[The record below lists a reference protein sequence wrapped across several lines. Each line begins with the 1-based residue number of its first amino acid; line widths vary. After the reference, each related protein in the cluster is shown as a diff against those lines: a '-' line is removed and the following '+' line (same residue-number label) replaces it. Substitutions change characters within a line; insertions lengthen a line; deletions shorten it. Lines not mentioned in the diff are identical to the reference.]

1 MERWKGGEVEEREGG
16 RRGRWKGG
24 RGGEVEG
31 WEGRGG
37 KHNTVRARGWRICRS
52 RGIIR
57 TSIAFQILRSC
68 FTIGE
73 TIVSECVCLFLGV
86 PLIATGYMSSDDFKK
101 MYKQKFKEME
111 KAYEKQVSES
121 YLCAT
126 TSPLTYTLP
135 LQEKMLKQMK
145 SHGQSKKHAVC
156 SACLSSEVTNFHGCV
171 AAVLT

>member
-1 MERWKGGEVEEREGG
+1 
-16 RRGRWKGG
+16 
-24 RGGEVEG
+24 
-31 WEGRGG
+31 
-37 KHNTVRARGWRICRS
+37 
-52 RGIIR
+52 
-57 TSIAFQILRSC
+57 
-68 FTIGE
+68 
-73 TIVSECVCLFLGV
+73 
-86 PLIATGYMSSDDFKK
+86 MSSDDFKK

-156 SACLSSEVTNFHGCV
+156 SAWLLAEVTNVHGCI